1 MSGNLSDIDYY
12 GLGTH
17 EWIGMVLPY
26 EAQKDQVDGN
36 AGFGYRF
43 KVAIM
48 GNHPNNQTIKD
59 KDIVYSIVRLGVTDG
74 SGAANKKKT
83 PAIAQGDVVTG
94 KFLDG
99 DRKQNPMITGV
110 LGRTDGVKYGSA
122 RFESKTGF
130 VGSTKAGSLL
140 GRQEFT
146 EQFPL
151 CTPKA
156 KSENAKPK
164 RESPLAAMAKAGL
177 PTGIPKLDSFVQPLK
192 DIAGDMEDLGSNIQG
207 AIEATGDSLNQ
218 AADNLSAQLD
228 DATSGLD
235 IL

>member
-1 MSGNLSDIDYY
+1 MDNDYF

-26 EAQKDQVDGN
+26 DSQKEQSDGN

-48 GNHPNNQTIKD
+48 GNHPNNNSIKD
-59 KDIVYSIVRLGVTDG
+59 KDIVYALVRLGVTDG
-74 SGAANKKKT
+74 SGAGSRKKT

-110 LGRTDGVKYGSA
+110 LGRTAGTKYGTQ
-122 RFESKTGF
+122 RFDSKTGF
-130 VGSTKAGSLL
+130 VGSTKAGTLL
-140 GRQEFT
+140 GRQEFS
-146 EQFPL
+146 EQVPL

-156 KSENAKPK
+156 KSGTAKPK
-164 RESPLAAMAKAGL
+164 RKSPLAAMKRAGL
-177 PTGIPKLDSFVQPLK
+177 PTGLAKLNAFAQPFTQSLAQVGGLVGDTLEVIGTPVT
-192 DIAGDMEDLGSNIQG
+192 DIID
-207 AIEATGDSLNQ
+207 
-218 AADNLSAQLD
+218 QLTD
-228 DATSGLD
+228 QT
-235 IL
+235 

>member
-1 MSGNLSDIDYY
+1 MDNDYF

-26 EAQKDQVDGN
+26 DSQKEQSDGN

-48 GNHPNNQTIKD
+48 GNHPNNNSIKD
-59 KDIVYSIVRLGVTDG
+59 KDIVYALVRLGVTDG
-74 SGAANKKKT
+74 SGAGSRKKT

-110 LGRTDGVKYGSA
+110 LGRTAGTKYGTQ
-122 RFESKTGF
+122 RFDSKTGF
-130 VGSTKAGSLL
+130 VGSTKAGTLL

-146 EQFPL
+146 EQVPI

-156 KSENAKPK
+156 KSGTAKPK
-164 RESPLAAMAKAGL
+164 RKSPLAAMKRAGL
-177 PTGIPKLDSFVQPLK
+177 PTGLAKLNAFAQPFTQSLAQVGGLVGDTLEVMGTPVT
-192 DIAGDMEDLGSNIQG
+192 DIID
-207 AIEATGDSLNQ
+207 
-218 AADNLSAQLD
+218 QLTD
-228 DATSGLD
+228 QT
-235 IL
+235 

>member
-1 MSGNLSDIDYY
+1 MDNDYF

-26 EAQKDQVDGN
+26 DSQKEQSDGN

-59 KDIVYSIVRLGVTDG
+59 KDIVYSVVRLGVSDG
-74 SGAANKKKT
+74 SGAGGRKKT
-83 PAIAQGDVVTG
+83 PSIAQGDVVTG

-110 LGRTDGVKYGSA
+110 LGRTKGVRYGSG
-122 RFESKTGF
+122 RFESKTGY
-130 VGSTKAGSLL
+130 VGSTQPGILL

-146 EQFPL
+146 EQVPL
-151 CTPKA
+151 CTPSA
-156 KSENAKPK
+156 RSENSKPK
-164 RESPLAAMAKAGL
+164 REPPIAAMERAGL
-177 PTGIPKLDSFVQPLK
+177 PTGEPKL
-192 DIAGDMEDLGSNIQG
+192 G
-207 AIEATGDSLNQ
+207 AFPEPPTAAEVDTAWDDAMNATQ
-218 AADNLSAQLD
+218 EELD
-228 DATSGLD
+228 DAFTLAGEE
-235 IL
+235 

>member
-1 MSGNLSDIDYY
+1 MANLNDMDYY

-26 EAQKDQVDGN
+26 DSQKEQVDGN

-59 KDIVYSIVRLGVTDG
+59 KDIVYSLVRLGVTDG
-74 SGAANKKKT
+74 SGAGSRKKT
-83 PAIAQGDVVTG
+83 PAISQGDVVTG

-110 LGRTDGVKYGSA
+110 LGRTEGIKYGSM
-122 RFESKTGF
+122 RFDSKTGF
-130 VGSTKAGSLL
+130 VGSTKAGTLL

-146 EQFPL
+146 EQVPV

-156 KSENAKPK
+156 KSGNAKPK
-164 RESPLAAMAKAGL
+164 RKSPLAAMKRAGL
-177 PTGIPKLDSFVQPLK
+177 PTGIAQLNAFVQPLK
-192 DIAGDMEDLGSNIQG
+192 N
-207 AIEATGDSLNQ
+207 T
-218 AADNLSAQLD
+218 
-228 DATSGLD
+228 LD
-235 IL
+235 IIATPITDLADRLTNEA